1 MERKGRRPGF
11 LERTAEVFDLPA
23 DALAGLPKLELV
35 GDREL
40 WVENHR
46 GILSYGGEEIAVNAE
61 KAVVR
66 IHGRGLELV
75 SMSRPNTDR
84 LFLVAPGET
93 AELVVSREVKGLAVP
108 EILGISAALRAAGKI
123 DKLAWSA
130 EGLMA
135 QIRKRKNGL
144 A

>member
-46 GILSYGGEEIAVNAE
+46 GILSYGDREILISGGAFLIRVEGEE
-61 KAVVR
+61 
-66 IHGRGLELV
+66 LELRAMTGV
-75 SMSRPNTDR
+75 
-84 LFLVAPGET
+84 
-93 AELVVSREVKGLAVP
+93 ELLITGRV
-108 EILGISAALRAAGKI
+108 
-123 DKLAWSA
+123 
-130 EGLMA
+130 A
-135 QIRKRKNGL
+135 QIDLGWEGRT
-144 A
+144 